1 VSEPGESRREGG
13 GGRLSEREQRRVWG
27 KKNTVDKL
35 EYLIEV
41 CIIRLQFMFC
51 LKPLIPAFHNAVG
64 VTFALSVCVRVC
76 VCAMIITKFALCL
89 WACVGV
95 R

>member
-1 VSEPGESRREGG
+1 MK
-13 GGRLSEREQRRVWG
+13 

-51 LKPLIPAFHNAVG
+51 LKPLIPALHNAVG
-64 VTFALSVCVRVC
+64 VTFALSVCAGMRVC
-76 VCAMIITKFALCL
+76 ALKTKNNIIMIITKFALCL
-89 WACVGV
+89 QACVGV
-95 R
+95 H